1 MAAEFI
7 ASDSSLFI
15 YRRFGAFAAQRLA
28 MMQLELSRLERQWR
42 DLDNECKVRHD
53 GEPENDYNERK
64 RKLKRLGLD
73 IGDKLERYRMS
84 LRPLAKSLCWYRID
98 KAMLLQSR
106 ICALE
111 SAGLEVVA
119 SLRNWYEGEEYTD
132 EEYEFLEHVDD
143 LVALDGR
150 EGTKDWL
157 QKILERNFATWYPL
171 RLKRAV
177 SKLVLSEMFYSDIA
191 YMSLS

>member
-1 MAAEFI
+1 MFRVKLTHKLDEPGQESAGTVLRQVTADNTDPPSQSRMAAEFI

-84 LRPLAKSLCWYRID
+84 LRPLAKSLC
-98 KAMLLQSR
+98 
-106 ICALE
+106 
-111 SAGLEVVA
+111 
-119 SLRNWYEGEEYTD
+119 
-132 EEYEFLEHVDD
+132 
-143 LVALDGR
+143 
-150 EGTKDWL
+150 
-157 QKILERNFATWYPL
+157 
-171 RLKRAV
+171 
-177 SKLVLSEMFYSDIA
+177 
-191 YMSLS
+191 